1 MYKYLMRMRDN
12 IKFTRKNDDLYQ
24 NISFARDD
32 LYLTHLALV
41 SAVPYLCQCCL

>member
-12 IKFTRKNDDLYQ
+12 IKQNDDLYQ